1 MGPMVC
7 KRLFGGG
14 GADDGEEGEWV
25 RQLEGELDAWADGWM
40 TRHLA
45 YRALELVVVRVLPEM
60 GERGVKELMEMRVGG
75 TPD

>member
-14 GADDGEEGEWV
+14 EEEGEWV
-25 RQLEGELDAWADGWM
+25 RQLEVELDAWGDGWM
-40 TRHLA
+40 NRHLA

-60 GERGVKELMEMRVGG
+60 SERGVKELMEMRVGVSG
-75 TPD
+75 